1 MTRAGRGTGQ
11 LLLIT
16 SLPTSSIFTAHR
28 PNGGLAQHHGPL
40 HRQRTDL
47 PFLFGVGAF
56 SSIGISI
63 GALFEL
69 IRRITESGLAI
80 TLAIQIFAQAARIH
94 CAGLSH
100 VYPAGHDDDLQSPL

>member
-1 MTRAGRGTGQ
+1 MDRYIAKELT
-11 LLLIT
+11 
-16 SLPTSSIFTAHR
+16 
-28 PNGGLAQHHGPL
+28 
-40 HRQRTDL
+40 L

-80 TLAIQIFAQAARIH
+80 
-94 CAGLSH
+94 
-100 VYPAGHDDDLQSPL
+100 YPWRFKSLC